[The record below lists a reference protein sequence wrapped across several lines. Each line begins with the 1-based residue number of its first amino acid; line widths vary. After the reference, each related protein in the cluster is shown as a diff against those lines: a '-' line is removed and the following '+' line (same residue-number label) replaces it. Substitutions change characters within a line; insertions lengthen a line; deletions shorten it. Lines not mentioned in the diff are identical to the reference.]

1 MEKSACLDEKYYEE
15 LRKSLVSGP
24 IPVPRY
30 DEYRWTKENLQNY
43 LNSIKSAQ
51 NCSTKQYQSCKMFF
65 IAEHGNLL
73 QNNYLI
79 DCVVWYKR
87 TGYLPDDT
95 LEKLLSYENPISR
108 VEAMVETSPGSG
120 VFEERVFDLIA
131 LASERED
138 IELINRLS
146 LMYP

>member
-1 MEKSACLDEKYYEE
+1 MEKFAFLDEKYYEE
-15 LRKSLVSGP
+15 LLKSLVSEP

-30 DEYRWTKENLQNY
+30 DEYRWTKENLQKY
-43 LNSIKSAQ
+43 LSSIKSAQ

-73 QNNYLI
+73 QNNHLI
-79 DCVVWYKR
+79 DCVVWYNR
-87 TGYLPDDT
+87 IGYLSDDS

-120 VFEERVFDLIA
+120 IFEERVFDLIA
-131 LASERED
+131 LATERED
-138 IELINRLS
+138 WVLINRLS
-146 LMYP
+146 LMYQ

>member
-1 MEKSACLDEKYYEE
+1 MEKFACLDEKYYEE
-15 LRKSLVSGP
+15 LLKSLVNEP

-51 NCSTKQYQSCKMFF
+51 NCSTERYPSCKMFF

-73 QNNYLI
+73 QNNHLI

-87 TGYLPDDT
+87 TGCLSDDN
-95 LEKLLSYENPISR
+95 LEKIMSYENPILR
-108 VEAMVETSPGSG
+108 VEAMVEISPGSG
-120 VFEERVFDLIA
+120 MFEERVFDLIA
-131 LASERED
+131 LATERED
-138 IELINRLS
+138 WALINRLS
-146 LMYP
+146 LI